1 MQVCC
6 LCTHRNMSQVL
17 VCGIFVFLLG
27 VVRFQWFVVVPVS
40 FVLDSNLYSPIPQF
54 PNSPFLVPRAHPTF
68 EQTTCILEKNVA
80 VVDVVAEE
88 NQDVLPNVQKV
99 PREEKVILKK
109 NLVLKKKA

>member
-1 MQVCC
+1 
-6 LCTHRNMSQVL
+6 MSQVL